1 MEMRKKNGHP
11 ATRNV
16 ILSMVR
22 DQPCSI
28 RQITRAFNSRSYD
41 VVRLLSEMVRNGQVM
56 VKSTDT
62 GLFVVGSHSNH

>member
-1 MEMRKKNGHP
+1 METRNKNQHP

-16 ILSMVR
+16 ILSMVQK
-22 DQPCSI
+22 QPCTI

-41 VVRLLSEMVRNGQVM
+41 VVKLLSDMVRNGQVM

-62 GLFVVGSHSNH
+62 GIFVVGGHSNR